1 MKTLSECLML
11 LASLDATPAA
21 RNDAARRL
29 YVLLGDWVPRLVRGM
44 APCRLS
50 DDDALD
56 VLQHVIDKSCLGG
69 ARFRGTTEGEAHAW
83 VKRIVANKSI
93 DLCRARRGLT
103 NDEAAIERV
112 PDSHDVADPGPLR
125 AAVDTIK
132 EALATLHRPNDA
144 KSLARAFECHLEA
157 RVGAAD
163 IDDQIERYGYDAPYT
178 DEPRDEAGRV
188 RARNRVYQYR
198 KRGREAGCRA
208 LRTLAEAGK
217 YGAEEARE
225 IARFLGC
232 KPGDDGESE
241 GPEGGS

>member
-1 MKTLSECLML
+1 MNLSACLML
-11 LASLDATPAA
+11 LASLDTPPRE
-21 RNDAARRL
+21 RNEAARRL
-29 YVLLGDWVPRLVRGM
+29 YVLLGDWVPRLVKGM

-50 DDDALD
+50 DDDAMD
-56 VLQHVIDKSCLGG
+56 VLQHAVDKACLGG

-83 VKRIVANKSI
+83 IKRIVANKSI
-93 DLCRARRGLT
+93 DLCRARRGIT
-103 NDEAAIERV
+103 SDETEIERI

-125 AAVDTIK
+125 AAVEEIG
-132 EALATLHRPNDA
+132 EALSRLHRPNDA
-144 KSLARAFECHLEA
+144 KTLARAFECHLEA

-163 IDDQIERYGYDAPYT
+163 IEDQIERYGYEGANAN
-178 DEPRDEAGRV
+178 EPRDEAGKV

-208 LRTLAEAGK
+208 LRALTESGK

-232 KPGDDGESE
+232 KPGDDEEAGT
-241 GPEGGS
+241 

>member
-1 MKTLSECLML
+1 MTLCACLML
-11 LASLDATPAA
+11 LAALDTPTRE

-29 YVLLGDWVPRLVRGM
+29 YTLLGDWVPRLVKGI

-50 DDDALD
+50 DDDAMD
-56 VLQHVIDKSCLGG
+56 VLSHVLDKACLGG

-93 DLCRARRGLT
+93 DLCRARRGMT
-103 NDEAAIERV
+103 SDEGELERI

-125 AAVDTIK
+125 AAVEEVR
-132 EALATLHRPNDA
+132 EALGRMHRPNDA
-144 KSLARAFECHLEA
+144 KTLARAFECHLEA

-163 IDDQIERYGYDAPYT
+163 IDDQIERYGYDGPHAT
-178 DEPRDEAGRV
+178 EPRDEASKL

-208 LRTLAEAGK
+208 LRSLAESGR

-232 KPGDDGESE
+232 KAGDDDDGQGKKEAVS
-241 GPEGGS
+241 

>member
-1 MKTLSECLML
+1 MTLCACLMI
-11 LASLDATPAA
+11 LASLETPPRERNAA
-21 RNDAARRL
+21 AARL
-29 YVLLGDWVPRLVRGM
+29 YVLLGDWVPRLVKGM

-50 DDDALD
+50 DDDAMD
-56 VLQHVIDKSCLGG
+56 VLQHVVDKACLGG
-69 ARFRGTTEGEAHAW
+69 ARFRGTSEGEAHSW

-103 NDEAAIERV
+103 SDEAELERI
-112 PDSHDVADPGPLR
+112 PDTHDVADPGPLK
-125 AAVDTIK
+125 AAVEEIR
-132 EALATLHRPNDA
+132 EALARFHRPNDA
-144 KSLARAFECHLEA
+144 KTLARAFECHLEA

-163 IDDQIERYGYDAPYT
+163 IDEQIERYGYDGAHAG
-178 DEPRDEAGRV
+178 EARDEAGKV

-208 LRTLAEAGK
+208 LRSLADSGR

-232 KPGDDGESE
+232 KPGDDNETRE
-241 GPEGGS
+241 GDP

>member
-1 MKTLSECLML
+1 MNLSACLMH
-11 LASLDATPAA
+11 LASLDTPPRE
-21 RNDAARRL
+21 RNEAARRL
-29 YVLLGDWVPRLVRGM
+29 YVLLGDWVPRLVKGM

-50 DDDALD
+50 DDDAMD
-56 VLQHVIDKSCLGG
+56 VLQHVVDKACLGG

-83 VKRIVANKSI
+83 VKRVVANKSI
-93 DLCRARRGLT
+93 DLCRARRGIT
-103 NDEAAIERV
+103 NDETEIERV

-125 AAVDTIK
+125 AAVEEIR
-132 EALATLHRPNDA
+132 EALGRLHRPNDA
-144 KSLARAFECHLEA
+144 RTLARAFECHLEA

-163 IDDQIERYGYDAPYT
+163 IDDQIERYGYEGANAA
-178 DEPRDEAGRV
+178 EPRDEAGKV

-208 LRTLAEAGK
+208 LRVLAESGK

-232 KPGDDGESE
+232 KPGDDEEAGT
-241 GPEGGS
+241 

>member
-1 MKTLSECLML
+1 MNLSACLML
-11 LASLDATPAA
+11 LASLDTPPRE
-21 RNDAARRL
+21 RNEAARRL
-29 YVLLGDWVPRLVRGM
+29 YVLLGDWVPRLVKGM

-50 DDDALD
+50 DDDAMD
-56 VLQHVIDKSCLGG
+56 VLQHVVDKACLGG
-69 ARFRGTTEGEAHAW
+69 ARFRGTSEGEAHAW

-93 DLCRARRGLT
+93 DLCRARRGISR
-103 NDEAAIERV
+103 DETELERI

-125 AAVDTIK
+125 TAVEVIR
-132 EALATLHRPNDA
+132 EALGGLHRPNDA
-144 KSLARAFECHLEA
+144 KTLARAFECHLEA

-163 IDDQIERYGYDAPYT
+163 IDDQIERYGYDGANAN
-178 DEPRDEAGRV
+178 EARDEAGKV

-208 LRTLAEAGK
+208 LRSLVESGR

-232 KPGDDGESE
+232 KPGDDEE
-241 GPEGGS
+241 GA